1 MIVCLCKQV
10 SCKDIRSAAGNGA
23 QSLRDLS
30 RELGVATQCGKCA
43 QCARGILEESLQ
55 GESPSAAHAAA

>member
-10 SCKDIRSAAGNGA
+10 SCQDIRSAAGNGV

-43 QCARGILEESLQ
+43 QCARGVLEESLQ
-55 GESPSAAHAAA
+55 SESPATGSAA

>member
-10 SCKDIRSAAGNGA
+10 RCKDIRSAAVNGVA
-23 QSLRDLS
+23 TMRDLS

-43 QCARGILEESLQ
+43 QCARGILQESLQ
-55 GESPSAAHAAA
+55 STAEQQNAVA

>member
-10 SCKDIRSAAGNGA
+10 SCKDIRSAAGNGV
-23 QSLRDLS
+23 QTLRDLS

-43 QCARGILEESLQ
+43 QCARGILQQTLQ
-55 GESPSAAHAAA
+55 DSTGGGEVAA

>member
-10 SCKDIRSAAGNGA
+10 SCKDIRSAAGNGVA
-23 QSLRDLS
+23 TLRELS

-43 QCARGILEESLQ
+43 QCARGILQETLHD
-55 GESPSAAHAAA
+55 SAGGSEAVA

>member
-10 SCKDIRSAAGNGA
+10 SCKEIRSAASNGV
-23 QSLRDLS
+23 QTLRELS

-55 GESPSAAHAAA
+55 NDAGASHVAA

>member
-10 SCKDIRSAAGNGA
+10 SCNDIRSAAGNGVA
-23 QSLRDLS
+23 TLRDLS

-43 QCARGILEESLQ
+43 QCARGVLQ
-55 GESPSAAHAAA
+55 ETLHNSAGGDEVAA